1 MFSVCITSVLNI
13 IIKQKLNLN
22 LIYQLNVLQRDSLLH
37 QLVPEIVENA
47 IYFGTVSRELGR
59 LPVVPVGREVGANR
73 PGVAT
78 ERPLPTAVRTP
89 AFRPQLVHAVHTA
102 FQKFTSGCSKAV
114 VGHLDAALGV
124 VEAVVRND
132 HAKILSFRVLSPT
145 LSYAHFH
152 FLFLFTN
159 CSIIIFFTSIYD

>member
-1 MFSVCITSVLNI
+1 LFSVCITSVLNI
-13 IIKQKLNLN
+13 IIKQK
-22 LIYQLNVLQRDSLLH
+22 QLNVLQRDSLLH

-89 AFRPQLVHAVHTA
+89 AFRPQLVHAVHTLVA
-102 FQKFTSGCSKAV
+102 RRPLLVTWTLHWVLLKQLFVTITPKF
-114 VGHLDAALGV
+114 
-124 VEAVVRND
+124 
-132 HAKILSFRVLSPT
+132 
-145 LSYAHFH
+145 
-152 FLFLFTN
+152 
-159 CSIIIFFTSIYD
+159 